1 MSIILKAVRIII
13 ESIIKKIYTNKVI
26 KILKK
31 EVFDF
36 TKKIIEKTSE
46 KTEKKKRRMLKI
58 PDRNRIKC
66 CVESRKF
73 WKFPAT

>member
-1 MSIILKAVRIII
+1 MSIILKAVKIII
-13 ESIIKKIYTNKVI
+13 ESITKKIYTNKVI

-46 KTEKKKRRMLKI
+46 KIEKKKRRMLKI

-73 WKFPAT
+73 WKFPVT